1 MSISTGAP
9 AALALS
15 DGANVLTKGS
25 ATAAVPTPPATEVA
39 ISHLRR
45 LLSMLCSLITEISYR
60 KGILM
65 TSIKDY
71 S

>member
-25 ATAAVPTPPATEVA
+25 ATAAVPTPPATDVA

-45 LLSMLCSLITEISYR
+45 LLSMLCSLITEFPLEMHIFDVNFR
-60 KGILM
+60 L
-65 TSIKDY
+65 
-71 S
+71 

>member
-9 AALALS
+9 AALAFS

-25 ATAAVPTPPATEVA
+25 ATAAVPTPPATDVA

-45 LLSMLCSLITEISYR
+45 LLSMLCSLITEFPLERHI
-60 KGILM
+60 
-65 TSIKDY
+65 DVDN
-71 S
+71 